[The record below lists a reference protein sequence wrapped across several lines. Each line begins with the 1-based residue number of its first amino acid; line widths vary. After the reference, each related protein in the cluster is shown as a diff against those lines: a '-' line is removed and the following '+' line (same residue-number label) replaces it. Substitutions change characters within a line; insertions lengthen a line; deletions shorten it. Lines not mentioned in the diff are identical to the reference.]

1 MISPVSVSQ
10 QEFSEVLERLEQ
22 WPPTDR
28 WTLTRRLLD
37 GLGAQKRPLP
47 RPPMTMSLDEI
58 KAMLATDEL
67 SPDDDAPTIDELEG
81 ILDNGTP
88 PPTAEEC
95 ERWLEEE
102 RMRKYG

>member
-1 MISPVSVSQ
+1 MISPVSISQ
-10 QEFSEVLERLEQ
+10 QEFSDVLERLEQ

-47 RPPMTMSLDEI
+47 LPRPRPPMTMSLDEI
-58 KAMLATDEL
+58 EAMLATDDPD
-67 SPDDDAPTIDELEG
+67 SDDDAPTIDELEG

-88 PPTAEEC
+88 PPTDEEC
-95 ERWLEEE
+95 ERWLEEA
-102 RMRKYG
+102 RP

>member
-1 MISPVSVSQ
+1 MISPVSISQ

-37 GLGAQKRPLP
+37 GLGAQTRPLP
-47 RPPMTMSLDEI
+47 CPPMTMSLDEI
-58 KAMLATDEL
+58 EAMLATDDPD
-67 SPDDDAPTIDELEG
+67 SDDDAPTIDELEG

-88 PPTAEEC
+88 PPTVEEC
-95 ERWLEEE
+95 QRWLEEE
-102 RMRKYG
+102 RP